1 MGEFG
6 KFVGEGLGWGFPS
19 EGFAGPVVPEPCDV
33 AQVALGVWAEV

>member
-6 KFVGEGLGWGFPS
+6 KFVGEGLGRGFPS

-33 AQVALGVWAEV
+33 AQVAPGVLAEV